1 MGARAE
7 GKFKNCTNPFLPYL
21 PLGADLIKQ
30 R

>member
-1 MGARAE
+1 MSAGAE
-7 GKFKNCTNPFLPYL
+7 GKFKNCTDPFSPHL